1 MTITHDANTRFP
13 ATNGTTGVNS
23 VDTTTGDRT
32 FSHAGSASAKGAV
45 VALQCTGNTA
55 VVSGVLY
62 GGVAMVLE
70 QTANDTSEPGR
81 VDIYVLDDQASFPT
95 GTQTVTLQGCTATGK
110 WATCSTV
117 TCSVGSRS
125 RYHTGNAVNTTT
137 AANPTVTL
145 TTTGPTILYG
155 GLHTGAAAPAT
166 AVQAGNTL
174 QHSND
179 YGVLA
184 ANTLRYTSEVASGTP
199 SLQATIASDDYC
211 IAGVALEEYSPPPS
225 PDFGPMT
232 PYRAPGAAVQRAS
245 AW

>member
-1 MTITHDANTRFP
+1 MTIAHDTNTRFP
-13 ATNGTTGVNS
+13 VTNGTTGVNS

-62 GGVAMVLE
+62 GGVAMTLR
-70 QTANDTSEPGR
+70 QTANDTSEAGR
-81 VDIYVLDDQASFPT
+81 VDIYTLEDQASFPT

-117 TCSVGSRS
+117 TCSVGTRS

-145 TTTGPTILYG
+145 TTSVTSILYG
-155 GLHTGAAAPAT
+155 GLHSGAAAPAT
-166 AVQAGNTL
+166 AVDAANTL

-179 YGVLA
+179 YGALV
-184 ANTLRYTSEVASGTP
+184 ANTLRYTSEVASGSR
-199 SLQATIASDDYC
+199 SLIATIASDDYC
-211 IAGVALEEYSPPPS
+211 IAGVALDEY
-225 PDFGPMT
+225 T
-232 PYRAPGAAVQRAS
+232 PAAAAPFL
-245 AW
+245 